1 MPVLTAIAD
10 FRSDTVTKPTPEM
23 RRAMTEAEVG
33 DDVYGDDPTVNR
45 LQETAAAI
53 MGKEA
58 GLFVPSGTMGNAL
71 ALTVHTQSGDEA
83 LMDSEAHSMI
93 YEVGMPAVIARV
105 LTRQFRSVG
114 GVPDV
119 EDVKASFHEE
129 SLHSARTSLLVL
141 ENTHNRAGGAIIPL
155 SIMREL
161 QSAARERGAKL
172 HLDGARLFNAAIA
185 SGIAARDFAA
195 CADTVTFCLSKGL
208 GCPIGSVL
216 CGSVEFISRARRVR
230 KMLGGG
236 MRQAGI
242 LAAAGL
248 YALEHHIERL
258 ADDHANAQKLAAGIK
273 DLPGVALAADVPTNM
288 VYFNTTGPAEDFTR
302 QLFEKGVSCLA
313 SGPNRI
319 RMVTHLDINA
329 ADVEKAIDAIRPIAG
344 ERG

>member
-1 MPVLTAIAD
+1 MQIAD
-10 FRSDTVTKPTPEM
+10 FRSDTVTRPTPEM
-23 RRAMTEAEVG
+23 RRAMAEAEVG

-45 LQETAAAI
+45 LQETAAAL
-53 MGKEA
+53 MGKEM

-71 ALTVHTQSGDEA
+71 ALTVHTQSGDEV

-105 LTRQFRSVG
+105 LTRQFRSAG

-119 EDVKASFHEE
+119 ADVSAAFHEE

-155 SIMREL
+155 AIMREL
-161 QSAARERGAKL
+161 QTAARERGAKL
-172 HLDGARLFNAAIA
+172 HLDGARLFNAAVA
-185 SGIAARDFAA
+185 TGIPARDFAA

-216 CGSVEFISRARRVR
+216 CGSPEFINRARRVR

-248 YALEHHIERL
+248 YALENHIERL
-258 ADDHANAQKLAAGIK
+258 ADDHANAQKLAAGISAI
-273 DLPGVALAADVPTNM
+273 PGVRLAAAVPTNM
-288 VYFNTTGPAEDFTR
+288 VYFDTTEPAENFTR
-302 QLFEKGVSCLA
+302 KLLQRGVSCLA

-319 RMVTHLDINA
+319 RMVTHLDVSA
-329 ADVEKAIDAIRPIAG
+329 ADVGRAIEALRETAG
-344 ERG
+344 ARG